1 MIGVRPDFGRRL
13 DVGAHPDAV
22 GLQPGL
28 LEGEHLLDLLGDL
41 AALAPGR
48 AMLGEEDEVTD
59 DGGGPLGRGVDDP
72 QGLLDLESDGRL
84 GEEVELRHDDGQRV
98 VDLVGHAGGQTIDG
112 GKALSLDHFG
122 LGPAEVV
129 ELAVDLAVEAR
140 IIEGEADLVGH
151 ALEQGHFLVGEPVLG
166 LAAEREGAQDAVARP
181 DGNADEAADA
191 VRAHGRPRRGQEIG
205 LAARVVHP
213 APAPGQ
219 RDTADQSVAHGQLE
233 VDAAELVGEAP
244 LPAQQE
250 ALTVRRDQMQA
261 RDLVTGDVRE
271 SGERFL
277 KHLVEIERSTHGLR
291 DGSKDLEVPDH
302 SRGLI
307 DAHGY
312 GNGSKSSATPIVVD
326 RKDGVMI

>member
-1 MIGVRPDFGRRL
+1 M
-13 DVGAHPDAV
+13 
-22 GLQPGL
+22 
-28 LEGEHLLDLLGDL
+28 
-41 AALAPGR
+41 
-48 AMLGEEDEVTD
+48 
-59 DGGGPLGRGVDDP
+59 
-72 QGLLDLESDGRL
+72 
-84 GEEVELRHDDGQRV
+84 
-98 VDLVGHAGGQTIDG
+98 
-112 GKALSLDHFG
+112 
-122 LGPAEVV
+122 
-129 ELAVDLAVEAR
+129 
-140 IIEGEADLVGH
+140 
-151 ALEQGHFLVGEPVLG
+151 
-166 LAAEREGAQDAVARP
+166 ARP

-191 VRAHGRPRRGQEIG
+191 VRAHGCPRRGQEIG

-277 KHLVEIERSTHGLR
+277 KNLVEIERSTHGLR
-291 DGSKDLEVPDH
+291 DGSEDLEVPDH
-302 SRGLI
+302 SRWLI